1 MSEETEVFDEAETI
15 EEAHDK
21 PARLFHAYSTK
32 GAQVEGSL
40 PEGSPAKDSLP
51 ERPPA
56 VRPPAPR
63 TPRLP
68 IVVVAGRPNVGKS
81 TLVNRIAG
89 KQIAIVQETPGVTRD
104 RLELTCEWAGREF
117 LLIDTGGLLE
127 RGDSLEDKVTEQS
140 LRAVKTADVVLFVL
154 DTTTGI
160 TGEDSD
166 VAIRLRRMTDRVIV
180 VANKVDSDRRE
191 LDAWE
196 FAGLG
201 LGEPAMI
208 SALHGRGV
216 GDLLDDVVARLSEP
230 SSASAEAA
238 DDGTDL
244 SESSLDGSKATAVA
258 IVGRP
263 NVGKSTLFNRLVGE
277 DRSVVHDLPGTTRDA
292 IDTLIETDAGTLQ
305 LVDTA
310 GMRRRARTGD
320 APEYYSLVRSLRAL
334 DRADV
339 ALLVLD
345 ATEGVTHQ
353 DQRLAERVDAS
364 GSPIVILL
372 NKWDLLDTERRFAV
386 NEEVA
391 EKLAFLG
398 YAPVIRI
405 SARTGLGVHRLIPI
419 VGESIEAY
427 HRRIPTARLNEAL
440 RAAQSAHPAPD
451 ARILYGVQGAVDP
464 PTVTL
469 FATRRLPPTYMRYL
483 ERFLRERFELGPT
496 PIDLRVRIRSSR

>member
-1 MSEETEVFDEAETI
+1 
-15 EEAHDK
+15 
-21 PARLFHAYSTK
+21 
-32 GAQVEGSL
+32 
-40 PEGSPAKDSLP
+40 
-51 ERPPA
+51 
-56 VRPPAPR
+56 
-63 TPRLP
+63 
-68 IVVVAGRPNVGKS
+68 
-81 TLVNRIAG
+81 VNRIAG
-89 KQIAIVQETPGVTRD
+89 KQIAIVKQEPGVTRD
-104 RLELTCEWAGREF
+104 RLELECEWAGVDFR
-117 LLIDTGGLLE
+117 LVDTGGVLD
-127 RGDSLEDKVTEQS
+127 RGNTLDEKVSEQS
-140 LRAVKTADVVLFVL
+140 LKAVAGADLILFVL
-154 DTTTGI
+154 DVTTGV

-166 VAIRLRRMTDRVIV
+166 VANRLRRMADRVIV
-180 VANKVDSDRRE
+180 VANKVDSERRE

-196 FAGLG
+196 FTGLG

-208 SALHGRGV
+208 SAHHGRGV
-216 GDLLDDVVARLSEP
+216 GALLDEVVALLPDLRSPEGI
-230 SSASAEAA
+230 SHHREQ
-238 DDGTDL
+238 DDGPTV
-244 SESSLDGSKATAVA
+244 GSPALPDTSQATAVA

-277 DRSVVHDLPGTTRDA
+277 DRSVVHDMPGTTRDA
-292 IDTLIETDAGTLQ
+292 IDTLVETEAGTLQ

-310 GMRRRARTGD
+310 GMRRRARAGD

-372 NKWDLLDTERRFAV
+372 NKWDLLETERRFAV

-391 EKLAFLG
+391 AKLAFLG
-398 YAPVIRI
+398 YAPVVRI
-405 SARTGLGVHRLIPI
+405 SARTGLGVHRLIPL
-419 VGESIEAY
+419 VAESIAAY

-440 RAAQSAHPAPD
+440 RAAQSAHPAPG
-451 ARILYGVQGAVDP
+451 ARILYAVQGAVDP

-469 FATRRLPPTYMRYL
+469 FATRKLPPTYLRYL
-483 ERFLRERFELGPT
+483 ERFLRDRFELGPT